1 MGRFGHQPPAGSFYF
16 AVTQSLVL
24 VQFPWMQ
31 LDRRHFLQLSALGV
45 AAIIF
50 PACESDR
57 TATLERPRLLD
68 MLGPDRVRVIGK
80 QYLASTPT
88 ETTAD
93 ALRSAISKSRHE
105 SRIPLMPRS
114 LEDQVREDFIKGH
127 TILVDGWVLSV
138 TEARQSALFA
148 LSS

>member
-1 MGRFGHQPPAGSFYF
+1 
-16 AVTQSLVL
+16 
-24 VQFPWMQ
+24 MQ

-45 AAIIF
+45 AAIVF
-50 PACESDR
+50 PACETDR
-57 TATLERPRLLD
+57 ATLERPRLLD

-80 QYLASTPT
+80 QYLSSTPT
-88 ETTAD
+88 KTTAD

>member
-1 MGRFGHQPPAGSFYF
+1 
-16 AVTQSLVL
+16 
-24 VQFPWMQ
+24 MQ
-31 LDRRHFLQLSALGV
+31 LDRRRFVHISALGV

-50 PACESDR
+50 PACETDR

-68 MLGPDRVRVIGK
+68 MLGADRVRQIGK
-80 QYLASTPT
+80 HYLASTPT

-105 SRIPLMPRS
+105 SRLPLMPRS
-114 LEDQVREDFIKGH
+114 LDDQVREDFIAGH
-127 TILVDGWVLSV
+127 TALVDGWVLSI